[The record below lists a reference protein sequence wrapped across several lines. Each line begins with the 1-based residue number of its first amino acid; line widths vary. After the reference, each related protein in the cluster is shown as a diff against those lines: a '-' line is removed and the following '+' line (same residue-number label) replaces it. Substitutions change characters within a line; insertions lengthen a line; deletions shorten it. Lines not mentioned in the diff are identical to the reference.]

1 MANQR
6 NTNRRR
12 PASGASS
19 GRRSNNRQPSSGSR
33 NPRRRVPQK
42 QSLLSRLL
50 ELRPKPDFKPDSEK
64 TDVLKLLHLTKAQRD
79 TYLKWGLYIALIV
92 ILCMIQDVIMS
103 QVSIFGATTDLAVCA
118 IFLIGLYEG
127 TENGSL
133 FALLASIVYL
143 FSGSSPGAQCV
154 AMIACPVVGLN
165 LMRQSYWRR
174 SGGSILLCTCAGIV
188 IYEML
193 NFLFGIFVGNTIW
206 ARAGVFLLVAIL
218 TCICAF
224 PLYPLVKLISKI
236 GGDTWKE

>member
-103 QVSIFGATTDLAVCA
+103 QVSIFGATTDLAVAA
-118 IFLIGLYEG
+118 ILLITVIEG
-127 TENGSL
+127 IDVGSL
-133 FALLASIVYL
+133 FVLIASCMFY
-143 FSGSSPGAQCV
+143 FSGSSPGPYSV
-154 AMIACPVVGLN
+154 ALI
-165 LMRQSYWRR
+165 R
-174 SGGSILLCTCAGIV
+174 
-188 IYEML
+188 
-193 NFLFGIFVGNTIW
+193 FL
-206 ARAGVFLLVAIL
+206 
-218 TCICAF
+218 
-224 PLYPLVKLISKI
+224 S
-236 GGDTWKE
+236 

>member
-1 MANQR
+1 MAK
-6 NTNRRR
+6 RRKK
-12 PASGASS
+12 
-19 GRRSNNRQPSSGSR
+19 
-33 NPRRRVPQK
+33 VY
-42 QSLLSRLL
+42 
-50 ELRPKPDFKPDSEK
+50 EFKPDRQE
-64 TDVLKLLHLTKAQRD
+64 TAFLKQLYLTRLQRQQI
-79 TYLKWGLYIALIV
+79 LKWTGHAALC
-92 ILCMIQDVIMS
+92 ILMLTLQDVIMS
-103 QVSIFGATTDLAVCA
+103 QFRFSGATTDLAVCA

-165 LMRQSYWRR
+165 LLRQSYWRR

-193 NFLFGIFVGNTIW
+193 NFLFGIFSGLTIW
-206 ARAGVFLLVAIL
+206 DRLGVFGLVAAM
-218 TCICAF
+218 TCAAAF

-236 GGDTWKE
+236 GGETWKE

>member
-1 MANQR
+1 MAKR
-6 NTNRRR
+6 KRK
-12 PASGASS
+12 
-19 GRRSNNRQPSSGSR
+19 
-33 NPRRRVPQK
+33 VY
-42 QSLLSRLL
+42 
-50 ELRPKPDFKPDSEK
+50 EFKPDRQETSL
-64 TDVLKLLHLTKAQRD
+64 LKKLYLTRLQRKQI
-79 TYLKWGLYIALIV
+79 LKWGSYAALC
-92 ILCMIQDVIMS
+92 ILLLTVQDVMMS
-103 QVSIFGATTDLAVCA
+103 RFRLSGATTDLAVCI

-133 FALLASIVYL
+133 FALIASLVYL

-154 AMIACPVVGLN
+154 ALLTCGTVLLN
-165 LMRQSYWRR
+165 LFRQMSWHR

-206 ARAGVFLLVAIL
+206 ARAGVFLLVAIM